1 MKQYSYQ
8 ILRYI
13 PDQVTGEFVNVGL
26 VLFSPDTKYLNVQM
40 LEKSGRI
47 KAVFPAVN
55 SRILMGRLAA
65 FTKAI
70 QNISSDEKSLN
81 LIKKI
86 EEVTKTFLAPDD
98 SALQF
103 SPVEAGIDINI
114 KNAFSYLY
122 GRLITKY
129 ETPEPTKYLTDSDV
143 WRNEYKTYFK
153 EFEARKLLVSHKV
166 KTKGKVEISFDYAI
180 KNGKWNY
187 LEPVTFDLSNK
198 SNITDKVFRWMG
210 KLEELGQSD
219 ESFNLYLL
227 SKMPEDDDL
236 AAFIYERLG
245 NRSDESHKIQM
256 IKPEDANKL
265 AKQLMKD
272 VNH

>member
-13 PDQVTGEFVNVGL
+13 PDQVTGEFVNVGM
-26 VLFSPDTKYLNVQM
+26 VLFCPETKYLYAQM

-47 KAVFPAVN
+47 KAVFPTVN
-55 SRILMGRLAA
+55 NRMLMGRLAA

-70 QNISSDEKSLN
+70 KNISSDQKSLN
-81 LIKKI
+81 LIKNI
-86 EEVTKTFLAPDD
+86 EEVTKCILAPDD

-103 SPVEAGIDINI
+103 SMVETGIDINI
-114 KNAFSYLY
+114 KNAFNYLY
-122 GRLITKY
+122 NRLITKY

-153 EFEARKLLVSHKV
+153 EFEDRKLLVSHKV
-166 KTKGKVEISFDYAI
+166 KTKGKIEINFDYAI

-245 NRSDESHKIQM
+245 NRSDESHKIQI

>member
-1 MKQYSYQ
+1 MKQYTYQ

-26 VLFSPDTKYLNVQM
+26 VLFCAQTNYLKSQM
-40 LEKSGRI
+40 IEKSARV
-47 KAVFPAVN
+47 KAVFPELN

-70 QNISSDEKSLN
+70 QNISSDEKTLN
-81 LIKKI
+81 LIKSI
-86 EEVTKTFLAPDD
+86 EEVTKTILAPDD

-103 SPVEAGIDINI
+103 GPVETGIDINI
-114 KNAFSYLY
+114 QNAFNYLY
-122 GRLITKY
+122 DRLIIKY
-129 ETPEPTKYLTDSDV
+129 ESQEPTRYLTDSDI
-143 WRNEYKTYFK
+143 WRNEYKSYFK
-153 EFEARKLLVSHKV
+153 QLEAKKLIVNRKV
-166 KTKGKVEISFDYAI
+166 KTKGNIEINFDYAI

-210 KLEELGQSD
+210 KLEELSQSD

-227 SKMPEDDDL
+227 SKLPDDAEL
-236 AAFIYERLG
+236 TSFIYERLG
-245 NRSDESHKIQM
+245 NRSDDNHKIQI
-256 IKPEDANKL
+256 IKPEDAQKL
-265 AKQLMKD
+265 ADQLMQD